1 MLASL
6 VLSAFAWAA
15 DGAVDDEAKLDAVVV
30 TATRS
35 PGLIRNEPLRVEA
48 VPAEEIEENLT
59 VQPGNLSSLLHE
71 LPGVRV
77 QSAGPGLGG
86 AGLQLRGMPV
96 RHTLVLTDGLPS
108 FGAEPDAFG
117 ILQSPPLD
125 LQRVEVIK
133 GAASALYGGSALGGV
148 LNLVSRNPDAT
159 PEVLANATSRGGRD
173 LVGFFTHQDA
183 ASWSGTLTAGAHDQ
197 SREDLNG
204 DGWADLPGYRRYTLR
219 PRVWWK
225 GSEVRSLFLTAGLV
239 DEDRMGG
246 TLTNRQLPNGVAFPE
261 ELRSRRFDVGAVSHL
276 SFDDGDALNGRISAT
291 SSRLDRTFD
300 TQRITSSQ
308 VTVFGEEAMNGINRG
323 HNWVLGAA
331 FVRDQLAASAVPG
344 VSYAYNVPAVFA
356 QDTYAVAK
364 WMVVA
369 GSVRVDANSDYGTF
383 VSPRLSVLLRQTDG
397 PWSLRASVGG
407 GYSPP
412 TPFLEEI
419 QDTGLGTLLPL
430 HGLRAER
437 AVTESLDARWAHE
450 GWDINMSLFN
460 SEIRNPLEVL
470 PIGSQLQLINA
481 QGPRRAPGAEA
492 LIGYVVGPLHA
503 LGSWSYID
511 ATQVDPN
518 GLRRDVPL
526 VPRQAGSLDAILE
539 IERRGRVG
547 LELDYTGKQGLE
559 YDPYRTMSRA
569 YFSFNALAEGRFKG
583 VAVFINVINLSNVRQ
598 TRWDPLLR
606 PSPGPG
612 GNPITDVWAPLD
624 GRTINLGIRAEL

>member
-96 RHTLVLTDGLPS
+96 RNTLVLTDGLPS

-117 ILQSPPLD
+117 LLQSPPLD

-183 ASWSGTLTAGAHDQ
+183 SSWSGTLTAGAHDQ
-197 SREDLNG
+197 AREDLNG

-225 GSEVRSLFLTAGLV
+225 GSEGRSFFLTAGVV

-261 ELRSRRFDVGAVSHL
+261 ELRSRRLDVGAVSHL

-300 TQRITSSQ
+300 TQRIASSQ

-364 WMVVA
+364 WIVVA

-419 QDTGLGTLLPL
+419 EDTGLGTVLPL
-430 HGLRAER
+430 RGLRAER
-437 AVTESLDARWAHE
+437 AVTESLDARWAHG

-460 SEIRNPLEVL
+460 SEIRNPFEVQ
-470 PIGSQLQLINA
+470 PTGSQLQLINA
-481 QGPRRAPGAEA
+481 RGPRRAPGAEA
-492 LIGYVVGPLHA
+492 LLGYVVGPLHA

-518 GLRRDVPL
+518 GLRGDVPL

-583 VAVFINVINLSNVRQ
+583 IAVFINVINLSNVRQ

-624 GRTINLGIRAEL
+624 GRTMNLGIRAEL